1 MPNPSWSCS
10 VSRATRRSHLC
21 SRASLRRPV
30 TCTDACGSLALSP
43 HVTCTDGVSL
53 TCQRSYCNGSLLDP
67 SFLYLDSFDSFVTVT
82 REHETSTSVTR

>member
-1 MPNPSWSCS
+1 MLNRSLSCP
-10 VSRATRRSHLC
+10 VSRATRRYPLS

-30 TCTDACGSLALSP
+30 TCTDECGSLALSP

-53 TCQRSYCNGSLLDP
+53 TCQRSNCDGSLLDP